1 MLSLC
6 QSLVLLKEEL
16 CGENIR
22 HIQTVTQEVGV
33 DECDTVARVCPG
45 SDTGS
50 VYKSN
55 LSRCGA
61 WSQWLTSPLFSD
73 SPQIDP
79 ACRKLIRYTESKYRT
94 RPTLSG
100 TELQL
105 DSQLSY

>member
-6 QSLVLLKEEL
+6 QGLVLLREEMWE
-16 CGENIR
+16 ENIH

-61 WSQWLTSPLFSD
+61 RSQWLTSPVV
-73 SPQIDP
+73 Q
-79 ACRKLIRYTESKYRT
+79 R
-94 RPTLSG
+94 
-100 TELQL
+100 
-105 DSQLSY
+105 